1 MSGDVTQPPDAA
13 RSGIGA
19 WGRRHDL
26 LGVARCYRSGPFVR
40 HPAVQHYRTRHVH
53 IRTRPAL
60 SLNMNG
66 ELVEHTPAHFAV
78 AAGALRGLVPHA
90 SPTAA

>member
-1 MSGDVTQPPDAA
+1 MDRVTGTDAA
-13 RSGIGA
+13 EGGTLLPPFQEILMPGSGC
-19 WGRRHDL
+19 W
-26 LGVARCYRSGPFVR
+26 S
-40 HPAVQHYRTRHVH
+40 
-53 IRTRPAL
+53 RTRPAL

-66 ELVEHTPAHFAV
+66 ELVEHTPARFAV